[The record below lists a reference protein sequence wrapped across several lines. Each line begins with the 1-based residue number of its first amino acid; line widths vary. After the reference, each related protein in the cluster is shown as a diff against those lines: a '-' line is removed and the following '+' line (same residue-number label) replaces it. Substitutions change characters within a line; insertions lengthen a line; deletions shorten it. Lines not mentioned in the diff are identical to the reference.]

1 MKLRSVSFRPLPIKT
16 VLRDMKD
23 LALMMVDLAYSAVL
37 FGENDL
43 AEEVRNLEELVD
55 YLGYHLTINAFL
67 AVRDAKDAEETLVL
81 QYVAIATNKISD
93 QAADIAYIVSRKLGV
108 HKAIQDAFN
117 NLVEERVT
125 RAIIQKQSIFTNKSL
140 EKLDLT
146 PRLGVDIIA
155 IKRENKWFIDPQ
167 PNFVLKKGD
176 VLIAR
181 GGRSGTEVFRN
192 LANNQIKSLE
202 EAEKIVDMLEA
213 PESKGL
219 TPSNKVV
226 EFTAI
231 EEYLRELKDTSEL
244 IIDLAFS
251 SILFNSKPLAE
262 EVMVLEEYMD
272 ELHTSFELYI
282 ISQDPVKNEDDTK
295 KRLGL
300 IRLGVAAENLAD
312 AAAEMSEMILRGLSP
327 HPIIAKILEE
337 TDETYKRVEIAE
349 ISPLSDHTLRD
360 LDLKNNLG
368 VFVIAIR
375 RGKEWIFKPRGATLL
390 RPGDTLICKCFEES
404 VELFEKVASGEIT
417 EF

>member
-1 MKLRSVSFRPLPIKT
+1 MKLRSVSYRPLPVKT

-37 FGENDL
+37 FGEDDL
-43 AEEVRNLEELVD
+43 AEEVRNLEESVD

-67 AVRDAKDAEETLVL
+67 AVRDAKDAEETLAL

-108 HKAIQDAFN
+108 HKAIQDAFS

-125 RAIIQKQSIFTNKSL
+125 RALIQSTSIFTDKSL
-140 EKLDLT
+140 EKLDIT
-146 PRLGVDIIA
+146 PRIGVDVIA
-155 IKRENKWFIDPQ
+155 IKRDNKWFIDPQ
-167 PNFVLKKGD
+167 PNFVLKKDD
-176 VLIAR
+176 VLLVR
-181 GGRSGTEVFRN
+181 GGKSGTEVFRN
-192 LANNQIKSLE
+192 LANGQIKSLE

-213 PESKGL
+213 PEAKGI
-219 TPSNKVV
+219 TPTKKV

-244 IIDLAFS
+244 IIDLAYS

-282 ISQDPVKNEDDTK
+282 ISQGLVKNEEDAK

-312 AAAEMSEMILRGLSP
+312 AAAQMSEIIIRGLSP
-327 HPIIAKILEE
+327 HPIMAKILEE
-337 TDETYKRVEIAE
+337 TDETYKRVEIARK
-349 ISPLSDHTLRD
+349 SPLSDQTLKE

-368 VFVIAIR
+368 VYVIAIR
-375 RGKEWIFKPRGATLL
+375 RGKEWIFKPRGDTII
-390 RPGDTLICKCFEES
+390 RSRDTLICKCFEES
-404 VELFEKVASGEIT
+404 GETFEKIASGEIA

>member
-1 MKLRSVSFRPLPIKT
+1 MKLHSVSYRPLPVKT

-37 FGENDL
+37 FGEDDL
-43 AEEVRNLEELVD
+43 AEEVKNLEELVD

-67 AVRDAKDAEETLVL
+67 AVRDAKDAEEILAL
-81 QYVAIATNKISD
+81 QYVATATNKISD

-117 NLVEERVT
+117 NLVEDRVT
-125 RAIIQKQSIFTNKSL
+125 RAIIQKSSIFTNKSL
-140 EKLDLT
+140 KKLDFT
-146 PRLGVDIIA
+146 PRIGVDIIA

-167 PNFVLKKGD
+167 PKFVLKEGD

-192 LANNQIKSLE
+192 LAIAQIKSLE
-202 EAEKIVDMLEA
+202 EAEKIIDMLEA
-213 PESKGL
+213 PESKGI
-219 TPSNKVV
+219 TPTKEVV
-226 EFTAI
+226 FTAI

-244 IIDLAFS
+244 IIDLAYS

-312 AAAEMSEMILRGLSP
+312 AAAEMSEIILRGLSP
-327 HPIIAKILEE
+327 HPILAKILEE
-337 TDETYKRVEIAE
+337 TDETYKRVEIAMK
-349 ISPLSDHTLRD
+349 SPLSDQTLRD

-404 VELFEKVASGEIT
+404 VETFEKVASGEIT